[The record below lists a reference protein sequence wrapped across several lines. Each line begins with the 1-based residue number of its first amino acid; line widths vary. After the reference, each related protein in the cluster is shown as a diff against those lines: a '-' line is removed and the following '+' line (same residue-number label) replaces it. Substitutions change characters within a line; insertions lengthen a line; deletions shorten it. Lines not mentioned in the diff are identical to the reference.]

1 MMRASPT
8 TVRARVFRECGS
20 AMASAVRSLGLI
32 GLVWWAICLEGFA
45 AAPPEY
51 KVKAQLL
58 VNFATC
64 ATWPDRTFDDT
75 NSPVIVGI
83 VGKDPFEGF
92 LEAAVEANSRTRR
105 PGRPLV
111 IRKVSTEAEMKE
123 CHILFFAASERRRWR
138 DVRQRLKGEPIMTV
152 GEMEDFLEQ
161 GGVINFMLKGQLVR
175 FDISVD
181 SAKTAQL
188 RLDAR
193 LLSVADTVVG
203 KYD

>member
-1 MMRASPT
+1 MAS
-8 TVRARVFRECGS
+8 TVRD
-20 AMASAVRSLGLI
+20 LGLI
-32 GLVWWAICLEGFA
+32 GLVWWAICLHGFA

-58 VNFATC
+58 VNFAAC
-64 ATWPDRTFDDT
+64 ATWPDRTFDHT

-92 LEAAVEANSRTRR
+92 LEAAVEASSRTRR
-105 PGRPLV
+105 PGRSLA

-152 GEMEDFLEQ
+152 GETEDFLEQ
-161 GGVINFMLKGQLVR
+161 GGVIKFMLKDQLVR

>member
-1 MMRASPT
+1 MTRTSST
-8 TVRARVFRECGS
+8 TQ
-20 AMASAVRSLGLI
+20 RSEALRDCAAAATIRGLGLMSF
-32 GLVWWAICLEGFA
+32 VWWVMCLDVFA

-58 VNFATC
+58 VNFAAC
-64 ATWPDRTFDDT
+64 ATWPGKTFQDT
-75 NSPVIVGI
+75 NAPVIVGI

-92 LEAAVEANSRTRR
+92 LDAAVEANSRARR
-105 PGRPLV
+105 PGRALV
-111 IRKVSTEAEMKE
+111 IRKVIAESEMRE
-123 CHILFFAASERRRWR
+123 CHILFFASSERRRWR
-138 DVRQRLKGEPIMTV
+138 DVRQRLKGEPILTV
-152 GEMEDFLEQ
+152 GEMDDFLED

-181 SAKTAQL
+181 SAKAARLT
-188 RLDAR
+188 LDAR

>member
-1 MMRASPT
+1 MR
-8 TVRARVFRECGS
+8 G
-20 AMASAVRSLGLI
+20 LGLL
-32 GLVWWAICLEGFA
+32 GVVWWSVCGDVFA

-58 VNFATC
+58 VSFATC
-64 ATWPDRTFDDT
+64 ATWPDRAIDDT

-92 LEAAVEANSRTRR
+92 LEAAIENNSRARR
-105 PGRPLV
+105 AGRPLV
-111 IRKVSTEAEMKE
+111 IRRVNAETEMKE
-123 CHILFFAASERRRWR
+123 CHILFFASTERRRWR
-138 DVRQRLKGEPIMTV
+138 DVRQRLKSASILTV
-152 GEMEDFLEQ
+152 GEMDDFLEQ

-181 SAKTAQL
+181 SAKAARL
-188 RLDAR
+188 RLDAK